1 MRFFILYTSFFFFL
15 FIEEK
20 TISRLFL
27 FSTNSCAFFVRFTSQ
42 NNSTFFFFFH
52 TPIQSLIAIVSRVTI
67 IYVPFSPRTR
77 RSTFLL
83 ITREHS
89 GAFNLGNRRD
99 PKAASYY
106 IHNFLFTS
114 RGTTWDFFV
123 ALNHCCKWCRLLFS
137 HVAPRHTRRT
147 EWSDASQTPP
157 YCS

>member
-1 MRFFILYTSFFFFL
+1 MNYELLFFDTSEYKMNNIKYYYAIFSRTIKKTKCVSLYFTHHSFFFFL
-15 FIEEK
+15 QRK
-20 TISRLFL
+20 KPSQDYFL
-27 FSTNSCAFFVRFTSQ
+27 FFNKLVRIFRTVHFAEQ
-42 NNSTFFFFFH
+42 FKFNILFFFFH

-114 RGTTWDFFV
+114 RGTT
-123 ALNHCCKWCRLLFS
+123 
-137 HVAPRHTRRT
+137 
-147 EWSDASQTPP
+147 
-157 YCS
+157 

>member
-1 MRFFILYTSFFFFL
+1 MNYELLFFDTSEYKMNNIKYYYAIFSRTIKKTKCVSLYFTHHSFFFFL
-15 FIEEK
+15 QRKKPSQDYFYFQQTRAHFSYGSLRR
-20 TISRLFL
+20 TIQHS
-27 FSTNSCAFFVRFTSQ
+27 
-42 NNSTFFFFFH
+42 FFFFH

-114 RGTTWDFFV
+114 RGTT
-123 ALNHCCKWCRLLFS
+123 
-137 HVAPRHTRRT
+137 
-147 EWSDASQTPP
+147 
-157 YCS
+157 

>member
-1 MRFFILYTSFFFFL
+1 MPFSRELLRKQNAFLYILHIILFFL

-42 NNSTFFFFFH
+42 NNSNSTFFFFFFH
-52 TPIQSLIAIVSRVTI
+52 TPIQSLIAIASRVTI
-67 IYVPFSPRTR
+67 IDVPFSPRTR

-114 RGTTWDFFV
+114 RGTT
-123 ALNHCCKWCRLLFS
+123 
-137 HVAPRHTRRT
+137 
-147 EWSDASQTPP
+147 
-157 YCS
+157 

>member
-1 MRFFILYTSFFFFL
+1 MPFSRELLRKQNAFLYTLHIILFFSFYRGKNHLKIIFIFNKLVRIFRTVHFAEQFKFNILFFFF
-15 FIEEK
+15 
-20 TISRLFL
+20 R
-27 FSTNSCAFFVRFTSQ
+27 
-42 NNSTFFFFFH
+42 

-114 RGTTWDFFV
+114 RGTT
-123 ALNHCCKWCRLLFS
+123 
-137 HVAPRHTRRT
+137 
-147 EWSDASQTPP
+147 
-157 YCS
+157 

>member
-1 MRFFILYTSFFFFL
+1 MNYELLFFDTSEYKMNNIKYYYAIFSRTIKKTKCVSLYFTHHSFFSFYRGKNHL
-15 FIEEK
+15 KIIFIFNK
-20 TISRLFL
+20 L
-27 FSTNSCAFFVRFTSQ
+27 VRIFHTVHFAEQ
-42 NNSTFFFFFH
+42 FKFNILFFFFH

-114 RGTTWDFFV
+114 RGTT
-123 ALNHCCKWCRLLFS
+123 
-137 HVAPRHTRRT
+137 
-147 EWSDASQTPP
+147 
-157 YCS
+157 

>member
-1 MRFFILYTSFFFFL
+1 MPFSRELLRKQNAFLYILHIILFFL

-52 TPIQSLIAIVSRVTI
+52 TPIQSLIAIASRVTI
-67 IYVPFSPRTR
+67 IDVPFSPRTR

-114 RGTTWDFFV
+114 RGTT
-123 ALNHCCKWCRLLFS
+123 
-137 HVAPRHTRRT
+137 
-147 EWSDASQTPP
+147 
-157 YCS
+157 

>member
-1 MRFFILYTSFFFFL
+1 MPFSRELLRKQNAFLYILHIILFFL

-27 FSTNSCAFFVRFTSQ
+27 FSTNSCAFFVRFTERFAEQ
-42 NNSTFFFFFH
+42 FKFNILFFFFH

-114 RGTTWDFFV
+114 RGTT
-123 ALNHCCKWCRLLFS
+123 
-137 HVAPRHTRRT
+137 
-147 EWSDASQTPP
+147 
-157 YCS
+157 